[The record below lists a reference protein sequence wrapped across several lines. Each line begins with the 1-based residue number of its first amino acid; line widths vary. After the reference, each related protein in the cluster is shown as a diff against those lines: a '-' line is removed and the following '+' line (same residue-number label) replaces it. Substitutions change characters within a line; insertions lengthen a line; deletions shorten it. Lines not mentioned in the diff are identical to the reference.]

1 MPIVVEVKS
10 PAEFDA
16 WLRAKQA
23 EQKLA
28 RVAPDAPAVTASN
41 TAAVTQQ

>member
-10 PAEFDA
+10 PADYDA
-16 WLRAKQA
+16 WLRTKQG

-28 RVAPDAPAVTASN
+28 GESSATAVATAAVA
-41 TAAVTQQ
+41 AAVTQQ